1 MDTNRIRL
9 AIFIVAG
16 VLHAFLLFSVAF
28 KLNTVVQ
35 DEESGARV
43 MKLADIQE
51 DIPLPPPLPPPPP
64 PKPKAAA
71 PQPTVAAVAENM
83 IATDE
88 VPPDQVVGEP
98 EAAVYAVE
106 PAAVEPVIDFLPQ
119 HKISVPPVLSDDKIR
134 NNVEYPAIALRS
146 GIEGTV
152 ILELFIDSRG
162 EIRRINVLKEDPPE
176 RGFAEAAVNAF
187 RDITAVPAEAN
198 GTAVAVR
205 YRYPVRF
212 KIKG

>member
-1 MDTNRIRL
+1 MNTNRTRL
-9 AIFIVAG
+9 VIFIFVG
-16 VLHAFLLFSVAF
+16 VLHATLIFFVAF

-35 DEESGARV
+35 NEEPAIKV

-51 DIPLPPPLPPPPP
+51 DAPPPPLPPP
-64 PKPKAAA
+64 KPKTVS

-88 VPPDQVVGEP
+88 VPPEQAVGDP
-98 EAAVYAVE
+98 EAVAYESE

-119 HKISVPPVLSDDKIR
+119 HKISVPPALSDDQIR
-134 NNVEYPAIALRS
+134 RNIEYPAIALRS

-162 EIRRINVLKEDPPE
+162 EIRRINILKEDPPE